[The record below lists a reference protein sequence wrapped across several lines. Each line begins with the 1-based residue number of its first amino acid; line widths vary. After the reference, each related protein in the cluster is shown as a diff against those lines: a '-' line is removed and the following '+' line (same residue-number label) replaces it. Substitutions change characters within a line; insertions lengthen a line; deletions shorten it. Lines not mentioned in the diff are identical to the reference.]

1 MAEFEIKVAELD
13 AGSREYDFPIRA
25 SWLADV
31 IADLAPED
39 HAVATKDGTLHVVA
53 EKSGGDY
60 LVRGEADATLYVPC
74 GRCLAPAEIRTRPS
88 LTLLLTRRG
97 DAVRPP
103 GRPVEGD
110 DDDEPET
117 LEGGPDVEVFSGDE
131 IRLDDLVLEHLVLE
145 IPMQPHCRP
154 DCPGIEVPE
163 SIKGPKHLDAHPSAP
178 DLDPRLAPLLALS
191 KDKKASS

>member
-13 AGSREYDFPIRA
+13 AGAREYDFPIRA
-25 SWLADV
+25 SWLV
-31 IADLAPED
+31 EGLSDLAPED
-39 HAVATKDGTLHVVA
+39 HAIATSDGTLHVIA
-53 EKSGGDY
+53 EKSAGDV

-74 GRCLAPAEIRTRPS
+74 GRCLSPAEIHTRPT

-97 DAVRPP
+97 DAVRPV
-103 GRPVEGD
+103 GRPVDEAEEA
-110 DDDEPET
+110 EPET
-117 LEGGPDVEVFSGDE
+117 LEGGPDIEIFSGDE
-131 IRLDDLVLEHLVLE
+131 IRLDDLVREHLVLE
-145 IPMQPHCRP
+145 IPMQPLCRP

-163 SIKGPKHLDAHPSAP
+163 SIRGPKHLDAHPRAP